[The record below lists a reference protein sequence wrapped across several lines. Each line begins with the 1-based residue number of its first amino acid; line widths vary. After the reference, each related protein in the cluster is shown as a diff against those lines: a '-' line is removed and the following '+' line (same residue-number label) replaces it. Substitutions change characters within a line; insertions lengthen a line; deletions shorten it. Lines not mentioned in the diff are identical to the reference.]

1 MTFRWID
8 ESMKA
13 KDDMSQPH
21 RPKKSRTWHT
31 LAACLFVGLACI
43 AAPQTVR
50 AESPV
55 WGNFEFEMGPYYPD
69 IDSSASGDPFADIFG
84 ENNRLLGEATGEY
97 YVFDEHGKLGLGL
110 SIGFTRLSGT
120 NSISGSTITIEETTR
135 FSIIPIRALVSYRWD
150 YLVEEFEIPLAAKVQ
165 AGYNYW
171 IWRSLDAGG
180 SVSTANGITGRGA
193 KMGWHIAARLE
204 FQLNILTPQMAAS
217 FDNTWG
223 VNNTYLYGEFEYAQ
237 IDDFGE
243 PGFEFGGPSWRL
255 GMAFEF

>member
-1 MTFRWID
+1 MDHLRL
-8 ESMKA
+8 
-13 KDDMSQPH
+13 KDDMTQFH
-21 RPKKSRTWHT
+21 RPQRNGLWQL
-31 LAACLFVGLACI
+31 LAACLCAGVVVT
-43 AAPQTVR
+43 AAASSAHADT
-50 AESPV
+50 PV
-55 WGNFEFEMGPYYPD
+55 YGNFELEAGPYYPG
-69 IDSSASGDPFADIFG
+69 IDASASGGSPFEEIFG
-84 ENNRLLGEATGEY
+84 GSNRILGEATGEY

-120 NSISGSTITIEETTR
+120 ETLGEGAIDIEETTR
-135 FSIIPIRALVSYRWD
+135 LSIIPLRALVSYRWD
-150 YLVEEFEIPLAAKVQ
+150 YLVEEFEIPLAAKIQ

-171 IWRSLDAGG
+171 IWRALDGG
-180 SVSTANGITGRGA
+180 GNVSTANGTTGRGA

-217 FDNTWG
+217 FDNSWG

>member
-1 MTFRWID
+1 MTQF
-8 ESMKA
+8 
-13 KDDMSQPH
+13 H
-21 RPKKSRTWHT
+21 RPKRNGFWHLLVALLCAGFVL
-31 LAACLFVGLACI
+31 LAGSD
-43 AAPQTVR
+43 AAR
-50 AESPV
+50 ADSPV
-55 WGNFEFEMGPYYPD
+55 WGNLEFEAGPYYPGTD
-69 IDSSASGDPFADIFG
+69 GSNTTGSPFEAAFG
-84 ENNRLLGEATGEY
+84 GNNRILGEMTGEY
-97 YVFDEHGKLGLGL
+97 YVYDGHGSLGAGL

-120 NSISGSTITIEETTR
+120 EPLTGGTLDIEETTR
-135 FSIIPIRALVSYRWD
+135 FSIIPIRALVTYRWD

-171 IWRSLDAGG
+171 VWRALDAGG
-180 SVSTANGITGRGA
+180 NVSTVNGRKGRGA

-204 FQLNILTPQMAAS
+204 FQLDVLTPQMAAS
-217 FDNTWG
+217 FDTTWG

>member
-1 MTFRWID
+1 MTP
-8 ESMKA
+8 
-13 KDDMSQPH
+13 KDDMSQLNPLH
-21 RPKKSRTWHT
+21 VSRTWRH
-31 LAACLFVGLACI
+31 LIALLLIGLAWSSVPET
-43 AAPQTVR
+43 AR

-55 WGNFEFEMGPYYPD
+55 HANLEFEAGPYYPD
-69 IDSSASGDPFADIFG
+69 IDSNASGTPFQDLFG
-84 ENNRLLGEATGEY
+84 GDNRILGEMTGEY
-97 YVFDEHGKLGLGL
+97 YIFDGHGKLGAGL
-110 SIGFTRLSGT
+110 SIGFTRLSGSNT
-120 NSISGSTITIEETTR
+120 VDGESLSVEETTR
-135 FSIIPIRALVSYRWD
+135 LSIIPIRALLSYRWD

-171 IWRSLDAGG
+171 VWRALDSSGD
-180 SVSTANGITGRGA
+180 VSTVRGTKGRGA

-204 FQLNILTPQMAAS
+204 FQLNILAPQMAAS

-223 VNNTYLYGEFEYAQ
+223 VNNTYIYGEFEYAQ